1 MSRRDDQ
8 VLAAVVAG
16 IDGRPR
22 PRLRSRR
29 AENPRLG
36 LSTTMRCVRAAPLA
50 TKCLRCFTGQ
60 PAIPAMRLPDEAQI
74 SSPTRR
80 KVGGKSTANR
90 LYPSVDGKRGSG
102 QRGWPWSAAA
112 SSQQPPAG
120 LAMFSAPSI

>member
-1 MSRRDDQ
+1 MSRRDYQ
-8 VLAAVVAG
+8 ALAAVVAW

-36 LSTTMRCVRAAPLA
+36 LSTTMRSVRTAPLA
-50 TKCLRCFTGQ
+50 TKCLRWFTGQ

-80 KVGGKSTANR
+80 KVGGKSNGQSTLPIGGWEEGLRSAR
-90 LYPSVDGKRGSG
+90 LALVGG
-102 QRGWPWSAAA
+102 
-112 SSQQPPAG
+112 SQQPPAG